1 MEERKKCAFSFE
13 HRVLLLLLLLLLLMM
28 MMMMTMMSVAMVTR
42 WLSWQRGVRWCSCE
56 VDKIP
61 ARRPHTHRHTP
72 DTGRHTITTTGYYYT
87 RTHNYYDTNCRQ
99 RQSTGA
105 QRCTESRGQI
115 ISCSTGPFFIIP
127 HLYFA
132 GKATNSSN
140 TKKRKT
146 YLTKINKPCSRLST
160 VRG

>member
-72 DTGRHTITTTGYYYT
+72 DTGRHTITTTPTVDNDSQRAHNDAQNHGDKSYRVQLDHFLLYHIFISPGKQPIH
-87 RTHNYYDTNCRQ
+87 RTQKNAKHT
-99 RQSTGA
+99 
-105 QRCTESRGQI
+105 
-115 ISCSTGPFFIIP
+115 
-127 HLYFA
+127 
-132 GKATNSSN
+132 
-140 TKKRKT
+140 
-146 YLTKINKPCSRLST
+146 
-160 VRG
+160 